1 MKVGA
6 KLMTSRQTTL
16 GAVVLS
22 LFVALAANS
31 AGSADAKRQFSVR
44 GLGTHTCSEFHEAS
58 SRDEK
63 ETAEYANWLTG
74 FFTAY
79 NWLEPDTYDIAPS
92 SQYKQAGLLNFV
104 DLYCGK
110 NPEKR
115 VIDAAIAFVNA
126 TYDKRDKA
134 RP

>member
-1 MKVGA
+1 MKVAA
-6 KLMTSRQTTL
+6 KLMIGRQTTL
-16 GAVVLS
+16 GAVVPL
-22 LFVALAANS
+22 LLVALTANS

-44 GLGTHTCSEFHEAS
+44 GLGTHTCSEYLEAS
-58 SRDEK
+58 NQDEK

-92 SQYKQAGLLNFV
+92 SQYKQAGLLNFL

-110 NPEKR
+110 NAEKR
-115 VIDAAIAFVNA
+115 VIDAAMAFVKA
-126 TYDKRDKA
+126 IYDKRDKA
-134 RP
+134 GP

>member
-1 MKVGA
+1 MI
-6 KLMTSRQTTL
+6 SRQTTL
-16 GAVVLS
+16 GAVVPFL
-22 LFVALAANS
+22 LIALAANS

-44 GLGTHTCSEFHEAS
+44 GLGTHTCTEYLEA
-58 SRDEK
+58 RNQEK

-79 NWLEPDTYDIAPS
+79 NWLEPDTYDIAPL

-104 DLYCGK
+104 DLYCEK
-110 NPEKR
+110 APEKK
-115 VIDAAIAFVNA
+115 VFDAAIAFVNA
-126 TYDKRDKA
+126 TYDKRDKV

>member
-1 MKVGA
+1 MKMGA
-6 KLMTSRQTTL
+6 KLMMGRKTTL
-16 GAVVLS
+16 GAVVPL
-22 LFVALAANS
+22 LLVALAAND
-31 AGSADAKRQFSVR
+31 AGSADANRQFSVR
-44 GLGTHTCSEFHEAS
+44 GLGTHTCGKYLEAS
-58 SRDEK
+58 NQDEK

-92 SQYKQAGLLNFV
+92 SQYKQAGLLNFL

-115 VIDAAIAFVNA
+115 VIDAATAFVKA
-126 TYDKRDKA
+126 IYDKREKTG
-134 RP
+134 P

>member
-1 MKVGA
+1 MMGRK
-6 KLMTSRQTTL
+6 TTL
-16 GAVVLS
+16 GAVVPL
-22 LFVALAANS
+22 LLVALAAND

-44 GLGTHTCSEFHEAS
+44 GLGTHTCSKYLEAS
-58 SRDEK
+58 NQDEK

-92 SQYKQAGLLNFV
+92 SQYKQAGLLNFL

-115 VIDAAIAFVNA
+115 VIDAAMAFVKA
-126 TYDKRDKA
+126 IYDKRDKA
-134 RP
+134 GP

>member
-1 MKVGA
+1 MIN
-6 KLMTSRQTTL
+6 RQGTL
-16 GAVVLS
+16 GAVVPFL
-22 LFVALAANS
+22 LIALTAND
-31 AGSADAKRQFSVR
+31 AGSADANRQFSVR
-44 GLGTHTCSEFHEAS
+44 GLGTHTCGEYLEA
-58 SRDEK
+58 RNQEK
-63 ETAEYANWLTG
+63 ETAEYADWLTG

-92 SQYKQAGLLNFV
+92 SRYKQAGLLNFV
-104 DLYCGK
+104 DLYCGN